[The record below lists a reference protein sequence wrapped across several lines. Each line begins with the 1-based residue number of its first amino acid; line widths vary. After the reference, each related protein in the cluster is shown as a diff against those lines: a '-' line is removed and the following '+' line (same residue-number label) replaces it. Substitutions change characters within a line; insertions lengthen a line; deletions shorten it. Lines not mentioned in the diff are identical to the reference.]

1 MVKAILR
8 LGLTSFVIMQREQI
22 SVFDIFKIGIGPS
35 SSHTLGPWRAA
46 QQFTASLAANG
57 LLESVE
63 QVKILLYGSLAKTGI
78 GHGTDVAIL
87 LGLTGA
93 DPVTFDVNAIDSTI
107 ATIKKDEL
115 LNLGGQQLLSFSY
128 ENDLSFLFFE
138 SLPFHPNAV
147 TFQAFLNTGKAF
159 SETYYSIGGGFV
171 VKEGETG
178 SEKEPVDLPFPIEK
192 AGDLLHWCLSTGLKV
207 SEVVLE
213 NELAWRK
220 EVETKKGIMAHFQVM
235 QECIYRGCHTG
246 GFLPGG
252 LNVGRRAA
260 ALNKRLVAA
269 TDYTD
274 YDSWL
279 AAIRKGGNGF
289 NYILDWVSCFALA
302 VNEENASFGRVVTA
316 PTNGAAGVIP
326 AVLHYY
332 IAFCDGYAEDKIIQ
346 FIACASEIGS
356 IFKKGAT
363 ISAAMGGCQAEI
375 GVSSA
380 MAAAALTE
388 CLGGSQRQVLMAAEI
403 AMEHHL
409 GLTCDP
415 IGGLVQ
421 IPCIERNTMGA
432 IKAIT
437 ASQLALQSNPD
448 KAKVSLDAVVN
459 TMWET
464 ALDMN
469 SKYKETSDGGLA
481 TNIPISLP
489 EC

>member
-1 MVKAILR
+1 
-8 LGLTSFVIMQREQI
+8 MQKEQI

-46 QQFTASLAANG
+46 QQFTQALAKNNLLANV
-57 LLESVE
+57 L
-63 QVKILLYGSLAKTGI
+63 QVKILLYGSLAKTGK

-87 LGLTGA
+87 LGLSGA
-93 DPVTFDVNAIDSTI
+93 DPVTFDVNAINSTI
-107 ATIKKDEL
+107 LNIKNSKKLDLNNKYTID
-115 LNLGGQQLLSFSY
+115 FSY
-128 ENDLSFLFFE
+128 TEDLIFLYSE

-147 TFQAFLNTGKAF
+147 TFQAFSNNGKAF
-159 SETYYSIGGGFV
+159 SETYYSVGGGFV
-171 VKEGETG
+171 VKDGENG
-178 SEKEPVDLPFPIEK
+178 SEKEQVDLPFPIDK
-192 AGDLLHWCLSTGLKV
+192 ASELLHWCLSTGLKV
-207 SEVVLE
+207 SEVVME
-213 NELAWRK
+213 NEAAWRP
-220 EVETKKGIMAHFQVM
+220 EAETKKGILKHFEVIKD
-235 QECIYRGCHTG
+235 CIYRGCHTG

-252 LNVGRRAA
+252 LEVARRAA
-260 ALNKRLVAA
+260 KLNERLIGEQ
-269 TDYTD
+269 TYNN
-274 YDSWL
+274 YDNWVK
-279 AAIRKGGNGF
+279 AIKSGGNGF
-289 NYILDWVSCFALA
+289 NYILDWVTCFALA
-302 VNEENASFGRVVTA
+302 VNEENAAFGRVVTA

-326 AVLHYY
+326 AVLQYF
-332 IAFCDGYAEDKIIQ
+332 ITFCDGYTEEKIIQ

-421 IPCIERNTMGA
+421 IPCIERNSMGA

>member
-1 MVKAILR
+1 MPN
-8 LGLTSFVIMQREQI
+8 EQI

-46 QQFTASLAANG
+46 QQFTASLQKQG
-57 LLESVE
+57 LLANVE
-63 QVKILLYGSLAKTGI
+63 QVKILLYGSLAKTGK
-78 GHGTDVAIL
+78 GHGTDIAIL
-87 LGLTGA
+87 LGLSGG
-93 DPVTFDVNAIDSTI
+93 DPVTFDVNAIDSTV
-107 ATIKKDEL
+107 ATIKETQK
-115 LNLGGQQLLSFSY
+115 LNLNGNKAIDFSY
-128 ENDLSFLFFE
+128 DEDLIFLFTE

-171 VKEGETG
+171 VKEGENG
-178 SEKEPVDLPFPIEK
+178 SEKEQVDLPFPIEK
-192 AGDLLHWCLSTGLKV
+192 ANDLLHWCLSTGLKV
-207 SEVVLE
+207 SDVVME
-213 NELAWRK
+213 NEAAWRP
-220 EVETKKGIMAHFQVM
+220 EAETRTGILKHFQVIK
-235 QECIYRGCHTG
+235 ECIYRGCHTG
-246 GFLPGG
+246 GILPGG
-252 LNVGRRAA
+252 LDVARRASK
-260 ALNKRLVAA
+260 LNTRLINGQ
-269 TDYTD
+269 TYND

-279 AAIRKGGNGF
+279 NTIKNGGNGF

-302 VNEENASFGRVVTA
+302 VNEENAAFGRVVTA

-326 AVLHYY
+326 AVLQYY
-332 IAFCDGYAEDKIIQ
+332 ITFCDGYDEDKIIQ

-388 CLGGSQRQVLMAAEI
+388 VLGGSQRQVLMAAEI

-481 TNIPISLP
+481 TNIPLSLP

>member
-1 MVKAILR
+1 MK
-8 LGLTSFVIMQREQI
+8 SEQI

-46 QQFTASLAANG
+46 QQFIN
-57 LLESVE
+57 SVAVE
-63 QVKILLYGSLAKTGI
+63 KPNTKIEGIKVLLYGSLAKTGV
-78 GHGTDVAIL
+78 GHGTDIAVT
-87 LGLTGA
+87 LGLMGA
-93 DPVTFDVNAIDSTI
+93 DPVTFDVEAVSPTI
-107 ATIKKDEL
+107 ENVKASK
-115 LNLGGQQLLSFSY
+115 LLSLPNYAEAIHFDYQS
-128 ENDLSFLFFE
+128 DIVFLYSD
-138 SLPFHPNAV
+138 SLPFHPNAL
-147 TFQAFLNTGKAF
+147 TFQAFLEDGTAH
-159 SETYYSIGGGFV
+159 SETYYSVGGGFV
-171 VKEGETG
+171 VKDGEDAG
-178 SEKEPVDLPFPIEK
+178 SKSSVDLRFPIEN
-192 AGDLLHWCLSTGLKV
+192 ANELLHWCRITGLKV
-207 SEVVLE
+207 SEIVFE
-213 NELAWRK
+213 NELSWRP
-220 EVETKKGIMAHFQVM
+220 EAETKSGILQFFDVM
-235 QECIYRGCHTG
+235 SACIYRGCHTG
-246 GFLPGG
+246 GILPGG
-252 LNVGRRAA
+252 LNVGRRASS
-260 ALNKRLVAA
+260 LNARLL
-269 TDYTD
+269 TEKTYTD
-274 YDSWL
+274 YKSWVS
-279 AAIRKGGNGF
+279 AIKEGGNGF
-289 NYILDWVSCFALA
+289 NYTLDWVSCFALA

-326 AVLHYY
+326 AVLQYY
-332 IAFCDGYAEDKIIQ
+332 ICFCDGYNEEKIIQ

-421 IPCIERNTMGA
+421 VPCIERNTMGA
-432 IKAIT
+432 VKAIT
-437 ASQLALQSNPD
+437 ASQLALQSNPE

-464 ALDMN
+464 AQDMN
-469 SKYKETSDGGLA
+469 IKYKETSDGGLA
-481 TNIPISLP
+481 VNIPISLP

>member
-1 MVKAILR
+1 MPN
-8 LGLTSFVIMQREQI
+8 EQI

-46 QQFTASLAANG
+46 QQFTASLQKQGMLAD
-57 LLESVE
+57 VE
-63 QVKILLYGSLAKTGI
+63 QVKILLYGSLAKTGK
-78 GHGTDVAIL
+78 GHGTDIAIL
-87 LGLTGA
+87 LGLAGG
-93 DPVTFDVNAIDSTI
+93 DPVTFDVNAIDSTV
-107 ATIKKDEL
+107 AEIKETQK
-115 LNLGGQQLLSFSY
+115 LNLGGHQNINFSY
-128 ENDLSFLFFE
+128 EDDLIFLFSE

-147 TFQAFLNTGKAF
+147 TFQAFLTTGKAF

-171 VKEGETG
+171 VKEGENG
-178 SEKEPVDLPFPIEK
+178 SEKDQVDLPFPVEK
-192 AGDLLHWCLSTGLKV
+192 ANDLLHWCLSTGLKV
-207 SEVVLE
+207 SEVVME
-213 NELAWRK
+213 NEAAWRP
-220 EVETKKGIMAHFQVM
+220 ENETKAGILQHFKVIK
-235 QECIYRGCHTG
+235 ECIYRGSHTSG
-246 GFLPGG
+246 TLPGG
-252 LNVGRRAA
+252 LDVARRASK
-260 ALNKRLVAA
+260 LNTRLIGNQ
-269 TDYTD
+269 TYND
-274 YDSWL
+274 YDSWVL
-279 AAIRKGGNGF
+279 AIRNGGNGF

-302 VNEENASFGRVVTA
+302 VNEENAAFGRVVTA

-326 AVLHYY
+326 AVLQYY
-332 IAFCDGYAEDKIIQ
+332 ITFCDGYTEDKIIQ
-346 FIACASEIGS
+346 FIACASEVGS

-388 CLGGSQRQVLMAAEI
+388 VLGGSQRQVLMAAEI

-481 TNIPISLP
+481 TNIPLSLP

>member
-1 MVKAILR
+1 
-8 LGLTSFVIMQREQI
+8 MQREQI

-46 QQFTASLAANG
+46 QQFTASLKQHG
-57 LLESVE
+57 LLAQVE
-63 QVKILLYGSLAKTGI
+63 QVKILLYGSLAKTGK
-78 GHGTDVAIL
+78 GHGTDVATM

-107 ATIKKDEL
+107 ASIKED
-115 LNLGGQQLLSFSY
+115 QLLSLADEKTISFNY
-128 ENDLSFLFFE
+128 DEDMVFLFFE

-171 VKEGETG
+171 VKEGENG
-178 SEKEPVDLPFPIEK
+178 SEKEQVDLPFPVEK
-192 AGDLLHWCLSTGLKV
+192 ASELLHWCLSTGLKV
-207 SEVVLE
+207 SEIVME
-213 NELAWRK
+213 NELSWRT
-220 EVETKKGIMAHFQVM
+220 EAETRKGIMQHFTVM
-235 QECIYRGCHTG
+235 KDCTYRGCHTS

-252 LNVGRRAA
+252 LNVGRRAS
-260 ALNKRLVAA
+260 ALNKRLIGSSVYH
-269 TDYTD
+269 DYN
-274 YDSWL
+274 SWIM
-279 AAIRKGGNGF
+279 AIRNGGNGF

-326 AVLHYY
+326 AVLQYY
-332 IAFCDGYAEDKIIQ
+332 IAFCDGYTDEKITQ

>member
-1 MVKAILR
+1 MIK
-8 LGLTSFVIMQREQI
+8 EQI

-46 QQFTASLAANG
+46 QQFTASLNQQG
-57 LLESVE
+57 LIDNVE
-63 QVKILLYGSLAKTGI
+63 TIKILLYGSLAKTGK

-87 LGLTGA
+87 LGLSGA
-93 DPVTFDVNAIDSTI
+93 DPVTFDVDAVTPTFEAIQKERKLKLAGDLEI
-107 ATIKKDEL
+107 D
-115 LNLGGQQLLSFSY
+115 FDY
-128 ENDLSFLFFE
+128 ENDLLFLFAE

-147 TFQAFLNTGKAF
+147 TFQAFLSNGKAF

-171 VKEGETG
+171 VKEGEDN
-178 SEKEPVDLPFPIEK
+178 SQKPQVDLPFPVEK
-192 AGDLLHWCLSTGLKV
+192 AKELLHWCLSTGLKV
-207 SEVVLE
+207 SEIVLE
-213 NELAWRK
+213 NELAWRP
-220 EVETKKGIMAHFQVM
+220 EAETKMRILQHFAVM
-235 QECIYRGCHTG
+235 RDCIYRGCHTT

-252 LNVGRRAA
+252 LNVARRAFP
-260 ALNKRLVAA
+260 LNKRLIGKNEYH
-269 TDYTD
+269 DYT
-274 YDSWL
+274 SWL
-279 AAIRKGGNGF
+279 DAIRKGGNGF

-326 AVLHYY
+326 AVLQYF
-332 IAFCDGYAEDKIIQ
+332 IAFCNGYSEDKIIQ

-469 SKYKETSDGGLA
+469 AKYKETSDGGLA

>member
-1 MVKAILR
+1 MK
-8 LGLTSFVIMQREQI
+8 SEQI

-46 QQFTASLAANG
+46 QQFIASLSAHKPG
-57 LLESVE
+57 
-63 QVKILLYGSLAKTGI
+63 VKVSGIKVLLYGSLAKTGI
-78 GHGTDVAIL
+78 GHGTDIAVM
-87 LGLTGA
+87 LGLMGA
-93 DPVTFDVNAIDSTI
+93 DPVTFDVEAVNPTILKIKNSEILELPNNQAI
-107 ATIKKDEL
+107 
-115 LNLGGQQLLSFSY
+115 SFKY
-128 ENDLSFLFFE
+128 ETDILFLFTE
-138 SLPFHPNAV
+138 SLPFHPNAL
-147 TFQAFLNTGKAF
+147 TFQAFLENGTAF

-171 VKEGETG
+171 VKDGDDNTDTNQ
-178 SEKEPVDLPFPIEK
+178 VDLPFPVEN
-192 AGDLLHWCLSTGLKV
+192 AGELLHWCRKTGLKV
-207 SEVVLE
+207 SEIVLE
-213 NELAWRK
+213 NEQAWRS
-220 EVETKKGIMAHFQVM
+220 EQLTKAGILNFFNVM
-235 QECIYRGCHTG
+235 SACIYRGCHTG

-252 LNVGRRAA
+252 LDVGRRAA
-260 ALNKRLVAA
+260 ALNKRLVGNK
-269 TDYTD
+269 TYTD
-274 YDSWL
+274 YNSWVEV
-279 AAIRKGGNGF
+279 IKNGGNGF

-326 AVLHYY
+326 AVLQYF
-332 IAFCDGYAEDKIIQ
+332 ICFCDGYTEEKIIQ

-421 IPCIERNTMGA
+421 VPCIERNTMGA
-432 IKAIT
+432 VKAIT
-437 ASQLALQSNPD
+437 ASQLALQSNPE
-448 KAKVSLDAVVN
+448 KAKVSLDAVVK

-469 SKYKETSDGGLA
+469 VKYKETSDGGLA
-481 TNIPISLP
+481 VNIPISLP